1 MCRIEGRDSSCA
13 ESTEGGSRS
22 WDGRFLAK
30 QARVVEMMDN
40 TEQSGIGLLADLP
53 QGERA
58 VIRVMRGGR
67 VFGLRAASMGFTE
80 GTEVR
85 MVRNQSHGP
94 VIVEVRGSQV
104 ALGRG
109 EASKIWVERA
119 NTPKKP
125 GRD

>member
-1 MCRIEGRDSSCA
+1 MVSNMKDD
-13 ESTEGGSRS
+13 TERPAVGS
-22 WDGRFLAK
+22 
-30 QARVVEMMDN
+30 
-40 TEQSGIGLLADLP
+40 LADLG

-58 VIRVMRGGR
+58 VIRSMRGGR

-80 GTEVR
+80 GAEVR
-85 MVRNQSHGP
+85 MVRNQSRGP

-119 NTPKKP
+119 DTPKKP
-125 GRD
+125 GGD

>member
-1 MCRIEGRDSSCA
+1 M
-13 ESTEGGSRS
+13 
-22 WDGRFLAK
+22 
-30 QARVVEMMDN
+30 VPEMTDN
-40 TEQSGIGLLADLP
+40 TEEAGPQILVDLP

-58 VIRVMRGGR
+58 VIRVIRGGR

-109 EASKIWVERA
+109 EASKIWVEGA
-119 NTPKKP
+119 DTPEKP
-125 GRD
+125 DGL

>member
-1 MCRIEGRDSSCA
+1 MKD
-13 ESTEGGSRS
+13 
-22 WDGRFLAK
+22 D
-30 QARVVEMMDN
+30 
-40 TEQSGIGLLADLP
+40 TEQSGVELLADLD

-58 VIRVMRGGR
+58 VIRSMRGGR

-85 MVRNQSHGP
+85 MVRNQSRGP

-119 NTPKKP
+119 EDP
-125 GRD
+125 

>member
-1 MCRIEGRDSSCA
+1 MWDIAGRVSSCA
-13 ESTEGGSRS
+13 VSTEEGSRRS
-22 WDGRFLAK
+22 HDRFRAM
-30 QARVVEMMDN
+30 QARVAEMTDN
-40 TEQSGIGLLADLP
+40 AEQSGIGLLADLP

-58 VIRVMRGGR
+58 VIHAMRGGR
-67 VFGLRAASMGFTE
+67 VFGLRVASMGFTE

-109 EASKIWVERA
+109 EASKIWVEREG
-119 NTPKKP
+119 NSEKP
-125 GRD
+125 GGG

>member
-1 MCRIEGRDSSCA
+1 V
-13 ESTEGGSRS
+13 
-22 WDGRFLAK
+22 FLSK
-30 QARVVEMMDN
+30 QGMASGMTDV
-40 TEQSGIGLLADLP
+40 TEQSDMRSLADLG

-58 VIRVMRGGR
+58 VIRSMRGGR

-80 GTEVR
+80 GAEVR
-85 MVRNQSHGP
+85 MVRNQSRGP

-119 NTPKKP
+119 DASEKP
-125 GRD
+125 GGD